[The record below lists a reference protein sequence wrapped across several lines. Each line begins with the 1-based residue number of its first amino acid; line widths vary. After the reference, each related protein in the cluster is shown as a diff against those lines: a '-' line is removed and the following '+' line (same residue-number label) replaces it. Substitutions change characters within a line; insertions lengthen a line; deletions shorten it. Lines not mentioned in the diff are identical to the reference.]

1 MERQAIDGLGLSQQ
15 QSCSHLRPRD
25 IEPFDVISVDGDVEG
40 LFFVGVDD
48 CSAEHSLVS

>member
-1 MERQAIDGLGLSQQ
+1 MERQAIDSLGLSEQ
-15 QSCSHLRPRD
+15 QSCNHLRLRD